1 MIWYGT
7 SVDIN
12 VNKSTL
18 KLKYFHLLVFSNLL
32 IIYQKNM
39 FNNRLKSYKLQKH
52 SNSRLPDSQ
61 LTLKPIAQLRENYK
75 TNLDFIDQ
83 IARKYVTIWMCPVPP
98 QKVFFLVFLTTF
110 IFSLSRR
117 EDSKQ
122 FHSTMMDS
130 NPGRETQ
137 LDQESIA

>member
-39 FNNRLKSYKLQKH
+39 FYNRLKSYKLQKH
-52 SNSRLPDSQ
+52 LNSRLPDSL

-75 TNLDFIDQ
+75 TNLDFID
-83 IARKYVTIWMCPVPP
+83 
-98 QKVFFLVFLTTF
+98 
-110 IFSLSRR
+110 
-117 EDSKQ
+117 
-122 FHSTMMDS
+122 
-130 NPGRETQ
+130 
-137 LDQESIA
+137 